1 MVKPFPSKTHIGNH
15 TLYPE
20 TPMLNYG
27 YDPQLSEGAS
37 RAELARDCLRD
48 LRMWPECESVVSVS
62 VLRGPRDR
70 FFRSRH

>member
-48 LRMWPECESVVSVS
+48 LRMWPECESVVFGQCVA
-62 VLRGPRDR
+62 RAA
-70 FFRSRH
+70 RSISRTR